1 MQSASNLDA
10 PRVLEDRLEWKWNCR
25 GLQQD
30 EAGPLKRDLHDTQGL
45 FKACRS
51 ALLSRKPYGEI
62 KTDAFVVNKTW
73 SSFVARDRA
82 ELTIIRQHLTVG
94 HCRIQ
99 RLSIPEV
106 LDVAPSRR
114 NHYQWFMYRQLI
126 SPNMRLQPKSELL
139 TGENPSEVPA

>member
-1 MQSASNLDA
+1 MPFRSVDS
-10 PRVLEDRLEWKWNCR
+10 
-25 GLQQD
+25 
-30 EAGPLKRDLHDTQGL
+30 RDPH
-45 FKACRS
+45 
-51 ALLSRKPYGEI
+51 GETE
-62 KTDAFVVNKTW
+62 TDSFVVNKTC
-73 SSFVARDRA
+73 SSFVARDQA
-82 ELTIIRQHLTVG
+82 ELTMIRQHLAVG

-99 RLSIPEV
+99 RLSMPEV